1 MRDAAWR
8 LTSIGIVPALMDGT
22 TWPSKQNM
30 IRERKSRAF
39 IACRNL
45 ARCITLGL
53 LCTLPAA
60 ANSALTDPAFSSGMH
75 HDPASPL
82 APYAPFLNHDT
93 VLRETDSVQHAGYA
107 WRGAAPTRP
116 DWRGVGRDIGYF
128 LGYQFAA
135 IAVIYVAPE
144 SISGWDREQKENY
157 SFDKWRNNVSEPVWD
172 EDRWWINY
180 ILHPYWGGTYYIR
193 ARERGLDRA
202 QAFWYSALLS
212 TLWEYGAEALAEP
225 VSAQDLVVTPVAG
238 FLVGEY
244 LLAPLQKRIRAKP
257 ETLDWSDKAILFMI
271 DPLGVINAETDQLL
285 GVKTTLQWQP
295 VGLHHPALPAAMGG
309 LAAAQAG
316 RPLNTA
322 PAWGLQIRADW

>member
-1 MRDAAWR
+1 MTRPDMPR
-8 LTSIGIVPALMDGT
+8 L
-22 TWPSKQNM
+22 
-30 IRERKSRAF
+30 IRT
-39 IACRNL
+39 
-45 ARCITLGL
+45 ARSLVLGL
-53 LCTLPAA
+53 ACGLCGLPPAA
-60 ANSALTDPAFSSGMH
+60 ADSAADADPVAWSDATWNPS
-75 HDPASPL
+75 SPL
-82 APYAPFLNHDT
+82 ATHARFLNHDT
-93 VLRETDSVQHAGYA
+93 VLHETDSAQEAGYA

-116 DWRGVGRDIGYF
+116 DWRGVGRDVTYF

-135 IAVIYVAPE
+135 IAVIYLAPE

-244 LLAPLQKRIRAKP
+244 LLSPLQKRIRAKP
-257 ETLDWSDKAILFMI
+257 GTLDWSDKALLFMI

-295 VGLHHPALPAAMGG
+295 IGLHNPALTTAMGG
-309 LAAAQAG
+309 MTATQTG
-316 RPLNTA
+316 RLYSTA
-322 PAWGLQIRADW
+322 PAWGLQFRADW